1 MKYYLGGYYLMQIQP
16 IEFGSEK
23 NQRVLTCSTCIN
35 NSLFD
40 SWSFSWATT
49 FKRDLK
55 KVKQD
60 YLIDEEAINSIRL
73 WVDSNFDG
81 EPKNVGW
88 PNVFST
94 IQAAK
99 TYHKVYFSHLRD
111 IKLFALYFNESEA
124 TALIEEFKPTFE
136 NQGLIGLVDTLQNRI
151 VEDQSINQQI
161 VGYDLIGV
169 EIGGDFHTF
178 HCHTNEVD
186 LITMFK
192 LEMNEYGLFEENENL
207 SNALNYMNDEDNG
220 FEPVPWFL
228 VKVKALCEL
237 A

>member
-1 MKYYLGGYYLMQIQP
+1 MQIQP
-16 IEFGSEK
+16 IEFGSEI

-49 FKRDLK
+49 LKRELK
-55 KVKQD
+55 TVKQN

-94 IQAAK
+94 PQAAK
-99 TYHKVYFSHLRD
+99 AYQKTYFSHLRD
-111 IKLFALYFNESEA
+111 IRLFALYFNESEA
-124 TALIEEFKPTFE
+124 GALIEEFKPTFQ
-136 NQGLIGLVDTLQNRI
+136 NQGSIGLVDILQKHITEDRI
-151 VEDQSINQQI
+151 TNEQV

-178 HCHTNEVD
+178 HCHNNEVD
-186 LITMFK
+186 LITKFK

-207 SNALNYMNDEDNG
+207 PGAVNYMNDEDNG

-228 VKVKALCEL
+228 VKVKVFREL
-237 A
+237 I